1 MATSKQIKG
10 YAKANNCS
18 NAEASAHFVK
28 EAMDNFLFKMPKSTE
43 GFRPDAG
50 TCVYNNRT
58 PGVVLN
64 VSQFVAGSLET
75 HQQFGGVPYRTWKDG
90 LEVTDTVGVIGN
102 EESEGTDFCA
112 TLWFSKEMF
121 ISFTNEIE
129 KGAFNIELLGTPKSM
144 RESGQPGDAFR
155 PIKVTEVRTRG
166 CYSDAGG
173 KFTTMCLAG
182 TITHGEFAKNLR
194 KSLAS
199 KVRVA

>member
-1 MATSKQIKG
+1 
-10 YAKANNCS
+10 
-18 NAEASAHFVK
+18 
-28 EAMDNFLFKMPKSTE
+28 MDNFLFKTPKSTE

-75 HQQFGGVPYRTWKDG
+75 HQKFGGVPYRTWKDG

-144 RESGQPGDAFR
+144 RESGIANDTFR
-155 PIKVTEVRTRG
+155 PIEVTEVRTRG
-166 CYSDAGG
+166 CYSNAG
-173 KFTTMCLAG
+173 KNFSTTSYKAG

-194 KSLAS
+194 KGLAS